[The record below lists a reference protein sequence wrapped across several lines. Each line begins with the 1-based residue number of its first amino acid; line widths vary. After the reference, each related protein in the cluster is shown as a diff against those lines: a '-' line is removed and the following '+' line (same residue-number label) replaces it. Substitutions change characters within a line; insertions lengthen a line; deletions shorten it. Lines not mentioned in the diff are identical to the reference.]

1 MSEPKRQILIIGD
14 DIDRDQLHAAI
25 QMILA
30 RETQVMHE
38 NMGITLPE
46 YIDTHRIDIRK
57 EIARL
62 AELGLFDPTPGP
74 HHLAMLDKVEEFK
87 AEVHQPKQK
96 SEFIEAKMRWKR
108 ERWQR

>member
-1 MSEPKRQILIIGD
+1 MSQRKILIIGD
-14 DIDRDQLHAAI
+14 DIDKDRLHAAI

-30 RETQVMHE
+30 RESEVMHE

-62 AELGLFDPTPGP
+62 AELGLFDPPENQSPFTFEPGEF
-74 HHLAMLDKVEEFK
+74 KVEQY
-87 AEVHQPKQK
+87 QPKPK
-96 SEFIEAKMRWKR
+96 GSEFIENKMRWKR
-108 ERWQR
+108 QRWQR